1 MILCIPNYVHSKVYR
16 PRQPRQSPLWRC
28 LYDHYAAF
36 KSNYKQ
42 TFEQT
47 HGFWREVVDRV
58 VQQFLECGDLAKGF
72 ARIGACGCGKEHLL
86 PFSCKCRNFCPSCH
100 QKKVLLFGE
109 HVRHE
114 IVYPVPHRQYV
125 LTVPKRLRCY
135 FRNNHKLLGQL
146 CLAARDSLKTF
157 LRTQL
162 GLPEGEVGMILV
174 IHTFGEYLGWHP
186 HLHILCAD
194 GLFRQSGL
202 FQCMRPVDLQELE
215 LLFRD
220 RVLNF
225 LVQAGKIDQATA
237 DQISAWPHSGFGVDN
252 GSVIAK
258 NDTAAI
264 ERVAQY
270 MLRNPFALSKMTYNE
285 HSATVIYRS
294 KPDYHSKCNFKVFSA
309 EAFIA
314 AITQHIPAH
323 GFQNVRYYGWY
334 SNKTRGQRRKQTLAA
349 ATEDPPTADADVIDV
364 SDYQPKKHASK
375 KWRELIKKVWEVEPL
390 ICPKCGKPMRVI
402 ALIDDPGVIFE
413 ILSYLGLWDSVN
425 AQPRSRAPPPG
436 PAGGAYPAPREA
448 EQYVIVYET
457 YASFDSMDELPQ
469 DELPTILY
477 DGSSK

>member
-1 MILCIPNYVHSKVYR
+1 MLICIPFWVHRKVYR

-28 LYDHYAAF
+28 LHDHYAAF

-58 VQQFLECGDLAKGF
+58 VGKFLECGDLAKGF

-109 HVRHE
+109 QVRHE

-162 GLPEGEVGMILV
+162 GLSEGQVGMILV

-202 FQCMRPVDLQELE
+202 FYCMRPVDLQELE

-225 LVQAGKIDQATA
+225 LVQAGKIAQATA

-334 SNKTRGQRRKQTLAA
+334 SNKTRGQRRKQRLAA
-349 ATEDPPTADADVIDV
+349 ATEDPPNGGADVIDV
-364 SDYQPKKHASK
+364 RDYPPKKHASK

-413 ILSYLGLWDSVN
+413 ILSHLGLWDSVN
-425 AQPRSRAPPPG
+425 AQPRSRAPPQ
-436 PAGGAYPAPREA
+436 PADGAYPTPSEG
-448 EQYVIVYET
+448 EPHVIVYEA
-457 YASFDSMDELPQ
+457 YAFFDGVDELPQ

-477 DGSSK
+477 D

>member
-1 MILCIPNYVHSKVYR
+1 VILCIPNYVHSKVYR

-125 LTVPKRLRCY
+125 LTIPKRLRCY

-413 ILSYLGLWDSVN
+413 ILSHLGLWEAVN
-425 AQPRSRAPPPG
+425 EQTRSRAPPRQDS
-436 PAGGAYPAPREA
+436 AAYSSPEEPR
-448 EQYVIVYET
+448 QYAILYED
-457 YASFDSMDELPQ
+457 AFFDGIDQLPEDEF
-469 DELPTILY
+469 PTILI
-477 DGSSK
+477 D

>member
-162 GLPEGEVGMILV
+162 GLPDGEVGMILV

-264 ERVAQY
+264 ERVSQY

-314 AITQHIPAH
+314 SITQHIPAH

-334 SNKTRGQRRKQTLAA
+334 SNKTRGQRRKQMLAA
-349 ATEDPPTADADVIDV
+349 ATEDSPNAGADVIDV

-413 ILSYLGLWDSVN
+413 ILSHLGLWEAVN
-425 AQPRSRAPPPG
+425 EQTRSRAPPRQDS
-436 PAGGAYPAPREA
+436 AAYSSPEEPR
-448 EQYVIVYET
+448 QYAILYED
-457 YASFDSMDELPQ
+457 AFFDGIDQLPEDEF
-469 DELPTILY
+469 PTILI
-477 DGSSK
+477 D

>member
-125 LTVPKRLRCY
+125 LTIPKRLRCY

-349 ATEDPPTADADVIDV
+349 ATEDRPTADADVID
-364 SDYQPKKHASK
+364 
-375 KWRELIKKVWEVEPL
+375 IK
-390 ICPKCGKPMRVI
+390 
-402 ALIDDPGVIFE
+402 
-413 ILSYLGLWDSVN
+413 
-425 AQPRSRAPPPG
+425 
-436 PAGGAYPAPREA
+436 
-448 EQYVIVYET
+448 
-457 YASFDSMDELPQ
+457 
-469 DELPTILY
+469 
-477 DGSSK
+477 